1 MRNLRTKTGKK
12 KKRKLIPRG
21 ARRFM
26 RTRDAVLP
34 DAEQIHALISA
45 YSGDGTLLPRSLAE
59 ICENVRDFIVL
70 EHDGRIIGCGVLHLY
85 GVHLAEIR
93 SITVDPASQSS
104 GGGRRLVKALLAQ
117 AEKHKVT
124 CVCLFTRIPEFFS
137 RMGFTVA
144 NHEDLPD
151 KIHKDCY
158 QCPRLYRCDE
168 VPMVRGHLPTF
179 AILPAPKNWLKI
191 QA

>member
-1 MRNLRTKTGKK
+1 
-12 KKRKLIPRG
+12 
-21 ARRFM
+21 M
-26 RTRDAVLP
+26 RTRDALLP
-34 DAEQIHALISA
+34 DAERIHALICNYSA
-45 YSGDGTLLPRSLAE
+45 DGTLLPRSLAE

-70 EHDGRIIGCGVLHLY
+70 EDEGEIIGCGALHLY
-85 GVHLAEIR
+85 GAHLAEIR
-93 SITVDPASQSS
+93 SITVDPSRQSG

-137 RMGFTVA
+137 RLGFTA
-144 NHEDLPD
+144 AAHQDLPD

-158 QCPRLYRCDE
+158 KCPRLAHCDE
-168 VPMVRGHLPTF
+168 VAMIRGELPAF
-179 AILPAPKNWLKI
+179 AILPPPGGWLSNIVKI

>member
-1 MRNLRTKTGKK
+1 
-12 KKRKLIPRG
+12 
-21 ARRFM
+21 M
-26 RTRDAVLP
+26 RTREAVLP
-34 DAEQIHALISA
+34 DAEQIHALIAA

-59 ICENVRDFIVL
+59 ICENVRDFVVL
-70 EHDGRIIGCGVLHLY
+70 EHDGRIIGCGALHLY

-104 GGGRRLVKALLAQ
+104 GGGRRLVKALMAQ

-137 RMGFTVA
+137 RLGFTAA
-144 NHEDLPD
+144 NHQDLPD
-151 KIHKDCY
+151 KIHKDCF
-158 QCPRLYRCDE
+158 QCPRLYQCDE
-168 VPMVRGHLPTF
+168 VAMIRGNLPTF
-179 AILPAPKNWLKI
+179 AILPPPKNWLKI